1 VGSGGDRKSE
11 SLADAENSSFSGT
24 LIFVHYLGEYM
35 ENDTKKELEEDKKTA
50 PVSEKKEEASSKK
63 RDNPNKKTSVWT
75 SLFG

>member
-1 VGSGGDRKSE
+1 MHDIQSVGGLSSR
-11 SLADAENSSFSGT
+11 NS
-24 LIFVHYLGEYM
+24 YM

-75 SLFG
+75 SLLG